1 MKKLLLTLAAAA
13 ITMSAAAATVEF
25 NLSDP
30 ASFGVTPAANNDRA
44 YPASF
49 SKDGVTVTINNG
61 AEVQDNAKLS
71 FFTSSSGVV
80 DFRCGKSN
88 KSSNIVITAPANIT
102 KIAFTGTA
110 AFNEVSNGAWEG
122 DAASVTLTT
131 KGQVKLTAMAVTY
144 GEAAPATPVELYTM
158 LGETLT
164 EMPADWT
171 INNISL
177 AEGLEY
183 VWSWKTYN
191 GKGYLNASAYA
202 NGGANASE
210 AYAISPV
217 IDLTKAKECTVAF
230 DHAAKFQ
237 TTLRTLCG
245 LVVREEGATEWTALE
260 IPTWP
265 EANAWTFANSGE
277 INLAAYD
284 GKKIQ
289 LGFKYGSTADGA
301 DTWEIKNLVIKG
313 IGSGSVTPGPDP
325 TPEVVTVNNIKET
338 VALESGAKIKV
349 NYALTV
355 GYVVRNQVF
364 VCDEAGEFIQLYGA
378 NTLAVGDV
386 IPAGW
391 EGTYKLFNGVTP
403 EIEFSSLP
411 DATAGVFTPKTVA
424 AADITT
430 ALVNHVVKIENVVFT
445 EATPSEKTDFTCKVG
460 DIEITLRNNYELPSV
475 EAGTYSVTIV
485 VTIYKNAP
493 SLYVIE
499 YNAGSTAVDNIAV
512 DAAAPVEYFNL
523 QGIRVANPENGV
535 FIRRQ
540 GSKVSKIF
548 FN

>member
-30 ASFGVTPAANNDRA
+30 ASFGVTPADNNDRV

-61 AEVQDNAKLS
+61 EGVADNAKLS
-71 FFTSSSGVV
+71 FFTGASGAV

-88 KSSNIVITAPANIT
+88 TSSNIVITAPANIT
-102 KIAFTGTA
+102 KIDFTGTP
-110 AFNEVSNGAWEG
+110 AFNEVSNGAWTG
-122 DAASVTLTT
+122 DAASVKLTT
-131 KGQVKLTAMAVTY
+131 KGQVKLTAMTVTY
-144 GEAAPATPVELYTM
+144 GEVAPATPVELYSM
-158 LGETLT
+158 LGEALT

-171 INNISL
+171 MDNVSL

-183 VWSWKTYN
+183 VWSWKVYY

-202 NGGANASE
+202 NGGANAAE
-210 AYAISPV
+210 AYVVSPV
-217 IDLTKAKECTVAF
+217 IDLTKAKECTVSF

-265 EANAWTFANSGE
+265 DAGAWTFANSGD

-289 LGFKYGSTADGA
+289 LGFKYGSTAEGA

-313 IGSGSVTPGPDP
+313 IGSGAVTPDPD
-325 TPEVVTVNNIKET
+325 PEVVTVNNIKET

-364 VCDEAGEFIQLYGA
+364 VCDEAGDFIQLYGA

-391 EGTYKLFNGVTP
+391 EGTYKLYKGDTP

-430 ALVNHVVKIENVVFT
+430 ALVNNVINIDNVVFA
-445 EATPSEKTDFTCKVG
+445 EATPADLANFTGKVG
-460 DIEITLRNNYELPSV
+460 DTELSFRNNYKLPSV
-475 EAGTYSVTIV
+475 EAGTYTVTVV
-485 VTIYKNAP
+485 VTIYDNAP

-540 GSKVSKIF
+540 GSKVSKIVIR
-548 FN
+548 